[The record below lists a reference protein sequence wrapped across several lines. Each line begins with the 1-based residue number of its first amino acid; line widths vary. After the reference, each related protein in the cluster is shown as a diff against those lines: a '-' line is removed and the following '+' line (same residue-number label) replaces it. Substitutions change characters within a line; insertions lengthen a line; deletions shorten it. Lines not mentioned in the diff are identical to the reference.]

1 MDLPVRFL
9 KTLESDIYN
18 SLCLIKVIICAFP
31 V

>member
-9 KTLESDIYN
+9 MTLESDIYN
-18 SLCLIKVIICAFP
+18 SLCLIKVIIYAFP